1 MKIDEY
7 INSCQFVLNKAV
19 LEIYPSVQLVDSFN
33 NNNGFFSDFDIQSIS
48 ETDFEKIELKM
59 KEIIAQASNFLS
71 IKLNQSEALDWFK
84 AINQPYRV
92 KQLENLF
99 QDNKQNFIEL
109 CKIDNF
115 QDLSKG
121 KYLKNVSDLKY
132 FKIMSVSG
140 VYLDNDIKK
149 KQVQRIHVNVFKDK
163 QAMVDYFQALDQAQ
177 LRDHRRLGVSL
188 DLFVFSDL
196 VGIGLPLFTPRG
208 TILREELSN
217 FSNELRLKHGF
228 QKVFIPHLTKKDLYE
243 KSGHWSKFG
252 DELFLV
258 NSQETSDQL
267 ILKPMNCPHHTRIY
281 ASQPRSYKD
290 LPIRYLETTTV
301 YRDEKT
307 GELGGLNRVRSITQ
321 DDSHVFCATD
331 QIEDEI
337 SFLLESAQ
345 RFYQTVGMSLRVRL
359 SYRDNSNGYLGSQ
372 EIWQTSQLQ
381 LKNAVEKIDLEYFEQ
396 EGEAAFYGPKIDF
409 MATDALNREHQV
421 ATVQLDFVQPERFNL
436 NYIDQNND
444 KKTPI
449 MIHCALMGSIE
460 RFLAVYIE
468 HTNGNFPVWN
478 APEQLR
484 IITVNQDE
492 KILKYVNQII
502 EMCQM
507 GNIRFFLDNQSES
520 VSKKIKQ
527 AELLK
532 IPYVLVIGEK
542 EFHEKV
548 VLPRIRR
555 DLRNNSNNLEP
566 LQIDNFF
573 ATIQTEIKNRS
584 SKTSLDL

>member
-7 INSCQFVLNKAV
+7 INSCQLILSKVV
-19 LEIYPSVQLVDSFN
+19 LEIYPKAQLVNSFKDDS
-33 NNNGFFSDFDIQSIS
+33 GFFIDFDVQSIS
-48 ETDFEKIELKM
+48 ETDFEKIETKM
-59 KEIIAQASNFLS
+59 LETINQKISFSLIN
-71 IKLNQSEALDWFK
+71 LNQIQALDWFK
-84 AINQPYRV
+84 QINQSYRID
-92 KQLENLF
+92 QLKNYF
-99 QDNKQNFIEL
+99 NNQDFIEF

-115 QDLSKG
+115 QDLSRG
-121 KYLKNVSDLKY
+121 KYLNTTADLKY
-132 FKIMSVSG
+132 FKIKSVSG
-140 VYLDNDIKK
+140 VYLDNDVNK
-149 KQVQRIHVNVFKDK
+149 KQIQRIQVKVFKDS
-163 QAMVDYFQALDQAQ
+163 QTMANYFQILEQAK
-177 LRDHRRLGVSL
+177 LRDHRRLGVNL

-196 VGIGLPLFTPRG
+196 VGAGLPLFTPRG
-208 TILREELSN
+208 TILREEFSS

-258 NSQETSDQL
+258 TSQETSDKL
-267 ILKPMNCPHHTRIY
+267 VLKPMNCPHHTRIY
-281 ASQPRSYKD
+281 ASQSRSYKE

-321 DDSHVFCATD
+321 DDSHIFCMAD
-331 QIEDEI
+331 QIEEEI
-337 SFLLESAQ
+337 SFLLNSAQ
-345 RFYQTVGMSLRVRL
+345 IFYKTVEMGLRVRL

-381 LKNAVEKIDLEYFEQ
+381 LKKAVEKIGLDYFEQ

-421 ATVQLDFVQPERFNL
+421 ATIQLDFVQPERFDL
-436 NYIDQNND
+436 NYIDQNDN

-468 HTNGNFPVWN
+468 HTNGNFPIWN

-484 IITVNQDE
+484 IISVNQSE
-492 KILKYVNQII
+492 KILNYIDQII
-502 EMCQM
+502 EICQTM
-507 GNIRFFLDNQSES
+507 NIRFFLDNQSES

-542 EFHEKV
+542 ELEDNV
-548 VLPRIRR
+548 ILPRIRK
-555 DLRNNSNNLEP
+555 DLRNNLNNIEP
-566 LQIDNFF
+566 LKINNFCQIL
-573 ATIQTEIKNRS
+573 QTEIQKRS
-584 SKTSLDL
+584 NKTLLDL

>member
-1 MKIDEY
+1 
-7 INSCQFVLNKAV
+7 
-19 LEIYPSVQLVDSFN
+19 
-33 NNNGFFSDFDIQSIS
+33 
-48 ETDFEKIELKM
+48 
-59 KEIIAQASNFLS
+59 
-71 IKLNQSEALDWFK
+71 
-84 AINQPYRV
+84 
-92 KQLENLF
+92 
-99 QDNKQNFIEL
+99 
-109 CKIDNF
+109 
-115 QDLSKG
+115 
-121 KYLKNVSDLKY
+121 
-132 FKIMSVSG
+132 MSVSG

-502 EMCQM
+502 EMCHM

-573 ATIQTEIKNRS
+573 ATMQTEIKNRS

>member
-7 INSCQFVLNKAV
+7 INSCQLILSKVV
-19 LEIYPSVQLVDSFN
+19 LEIYPKAQLVNSFKDDS
-33 NNNGFFSDFDIQSIS
+33 GFFIDFDVQSIS
-48 ETDFEKIELKM
+48 ETDFEKIEIKM
-59 KEIIAQASNFLS
+59 LETINQKISFSLIN
-71 IKLNQSEALDWFK
+71 LNQIQALDWFK
-84 AINQPYRV
+84 QINQSYRID
-92 KQLENLF
+92 QLKNYF
-99 QDNKQNFIEL
+99 NNNQDIIKF

-115 QDLSKG
+115 QDLSRG
-121 KYLKNVSDLKY
+121 KYLNNTADLKY
-132 FKIMSVSG
+132 FKIKSVSG
-140 VYLDNDIKK
+140 VYLDNDVNK
-149 KQVQRIHVNVFKDK
+149 KQIQRIQVKVFKDS
-163 QAMVDYFQALDQAQ
+163 QTMANYFQILEQAK
-177 LRDHRRLGVSL
+177 LRDHRRLGVNL

-196 VGIGLPLFTPRG
+196 VGAGLPLFTPRG
-208 TILREELSN
+208 TILREEFSS

-258 NSQETSDQL
+258 TSQETSDKL
-267 ILKPMNCPHHTRIY
+267 VLKPMNCPHHTRIY
-281 ASQPRSYKD
+281 ASQSRSYKE

-321 DDSHVFCATD
+321 DDSHIFCMAD
-331 QIEDEI
+331 QIEEEI
-337 SFLLESAQ
+337 SFLLNSAQ
-345 RFYQTVGMSLRVRL
+345 IFYKTVEMGLRVRL

-381 LKNAVEKIDLEYFEQ
+381 LKKAVEKIGLDYFEQ

-421 ATVQLDFVQPERFNL
+421 ATIQLDFVQPERFDL
-436 NYIDQNND
+436 NYIDQNDN

-468 HTNGNFPVWN
+468 HTNGNFPIWN

-484 IITVNQDE
+484 IISVNQSE
-492 KILKYVNQII
+492 KILNYIDQII
-502 EMCQM
+502 EICQTM
-507 GNIRFFLDNQSES
+507 NIRFFLDNQSES

-542 EFHEKV
+542 ELEDNV
-548 VLPRIRR
+548 ILPRIRK
-555 DLRNNSNNLEP
+555 DLRNNLNNIEP
-566 LQIDNFF
+566 LKINNFCQIL
-573 ATIQTEIKNRS
+573 QTEIQKRS
-584 SKTSLDL
+584 NKTLLDL

>member
-1 MKIDEY
+1 MKIEEY
-7 INSCQFVLNKAV
+7 INSCQFILNKTI
-19 LEIYPSVQLVDSFN
+19 LEIYPSAQLVDSFN
-33 NNNGFFSDFDIQSIS
+33 NDNGFFSDFDIQSIS

-59 KEIIAQASNFLS
+59 KEIIAQTTNFLLV
-71 IKLNQSEALDWFK
+71 KLNQSEAIDWFK
-84 AINQPYRV
+84 MINQPYRV

-99 QDNKQNFIEL
+99 QDNKQNFVEL
-109 CKIDNF
+109 SKIDSF

-149 KQVQRIHVNVFKDK
+149 KQVQRINVNVFKDK
-163 QAMVDYFQALDQAQ
+163 QAMIDYFQALDQAQ

-196 VGIGLPLFTPRG
+196 VGIGLPLFTPKG

-252 DELFLV
+252 GELFLV

-290 LPIRYLETTTV
+290 LPVRYLETTTV

-321 DDSHVFCATD
+321 DDSHVFCASD

-345 RFYQTVGMSLRVRL
+345 RFYQTVGMNLRVRL
-359 SYRDNSNGYLGSQ
+359 SYRDNSNGYLGSE

-421 ATVQLDFVQPERFNL
+421 ATVQLDFVQPERFDL
-436 NYIDQNND
+436 NYIDQNNN

-484 IITVNQDE
+484 IISVNQDE
-492 KILKYVNQII
+492 KILKYINQII
-502 EMCQM
+502 EICHM

-532 IPYVLVIGEK
+532 VPYVLVIGEK
-542 EFHEKV
+542 ELNEKV

-555 DLRNNSNNLEP
+555 DLRNNSNDLEP

-573 ATIQTEIKNRS
+573 ATLQAEIKNRS